1 MFTPGNHVDRVKFSF
16 KLPHLTKY
24 YFIAA
29 GSCIMGPTLSPTMKL
44 LFNIIGVLAVL
55 LGILGLFLPL
65 LPTTPFLLLAS
76 ACFARGSDRLH
87 GWLLNHRVFGVYLR
101 NFEAGNGIPLRAKIV
116 ASVMMW
122 SSLLVAILRFE
133 HLGLRVALV
142 LIGASVSLYLWR
154 YLPTLRTRRS

>member
-1 MFTPGNHVDRVKFSF
+1 MFTPGNHVDQVKFSF

-29 GSCIMGPTLSPTMKL
+29 GSCIIGPTLSPTMKL

-76 ACFARGSDRLH
+76 GCFARGSDRLH

-122 SSLLVAILRFE
+122 SSLLVAIVRFE
-133 HLGLRVALV
+133 HLGLRLALV

-154 YLPTLRTRRS
+154 YLPTLRTSRN